1 MTTFSYETPH
11 FTVPKIGALVAAW
24 SYYAVPVCRFLVAPK
39 PAQLSRRQVAVTCSA
54 PPRRSVQTS
63 VCLVSVSS
71 NNSSWAGKSSWTNH
85 VDCGS
90 TT

>member
-54 PPRRSVQTS
+54 PRRSVQTS